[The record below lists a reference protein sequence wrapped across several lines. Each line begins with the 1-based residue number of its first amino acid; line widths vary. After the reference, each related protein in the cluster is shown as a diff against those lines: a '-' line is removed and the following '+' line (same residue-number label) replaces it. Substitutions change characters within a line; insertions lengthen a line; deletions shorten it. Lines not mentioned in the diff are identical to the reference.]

1 SEKQPIFSPR
11 AHGVRK
17 RSRWASVPKARIGSQ
32 YSELFTVRITACEP
46 HCLASSMIARMRLT
60 ASAPLPPQ
68 RSGIVIPIIPSSPSR
83 FTVSCGKRSS
93 RSSSSATGL
102 ISLSANSRA
111 IVWIICCSSLNVSR
125 IVIRP
130 YSSLSSLL
138 LEQPLELG
146 GQRRHDLEEVGDDP
160 VVGDLE
166 DRRLRVLVD
175 GHDDLGRAHAGEVL
189 NGAGNAKAQVELG
202 RDGPSGL
209 ADLETMRT
217 PAGIHGGARGAD
229 GGADDLAH
237 VLEDHVVL
245 RALHSAATRDD
256 DLGLG
261 QLGKARRDF
270 FATLDE
276 LHLRAGDLHRGPLD
290 GSGLAPLTLRRA

>member
-1 SEKQPIFSPR
+1 QPIFSPR

-111 IVWIICCSSLNVSR
+111 IVWIICCSSVNVSR

-130 YSSLSSLL
+130 YGRLATGGAQPARVARLL
-138 LEQPLELG
+138 LPFQQPLELG
-146 GQRRHDLEEVGDDP
+146 GQRPPDPEKVGPQPAVCGLENQRPPGP
-160 VVGDLE
+160 
-166 DRRLRVLVD
+166 VD
-175 GHDDLGRAHAGEVL
+175 GPDHTRRAHAGEVL
-189 NGAGNAKAQVELG
+189 DGAGNAKAEIELG
-202 RDGPSGL
+202 RDRPSRL
-209 ADLETMRT
+209 ADLETVRT
-217 PAGIHGGARGAD
+217 PPCIHGGARGAN
-229 GGADDLAH
+229 GGADDLTH

-245 RALHSAATRDD
+245 RALHSPAARDH

-261 QLGKARRDF
+261 QLR
-270 FATLDE
+270 
-276 LHLRAGDLHRGPLD
+276 
-290 GSGLAPLTLRRA
+290 

>member
-1 SEKQPIFSPR
+1 GWVRGRRPIFSPR

-17 RSRWASVPKARIGSQ
+17 RSRWASVPKVRIGSQ

-68 RSGIVIPIIPSSPSR
+68 RSGIVIPIIPNSPRR

-111 IVWIICCSSLNVSR
+111 IVWIICCSSVNVSR

-130 YSSLSSLL
+130 YSSLLFL
-138 LEQPLELG
+138 QQPLELR
-146 GQRRHDLEEVGDDP
+146 GQRWHHLEQVGDDS

-166 DRRLRVLVD
+166 DRRFGILVD
-175 GHDDLGRAHAGEVL
+175 GHDHLRRPHAREVL
-189 NGAGNAKAQVELG
+189 DGARHTEAKVELG
-202 RDGPSGL
+202 GDGPSRL
-209 ADLETMRT
+209 ADLKAVRA
-217 PAGIHGGARGAD
+217 PAGIDGGARG
-229 GGADDLAH
+229 
-237 VLEDHVVL
+237 
-245 RALHSAATRDD
+245 
-256 DLGLG
+256 
-261 QLGKARRDF
+261 
-270 FATLDE
+270 
-276 LHLRAGDLHRGPLD
+276 
-290 GSGLAPLTLRRA
+290 

>member
-1 SEKQPIFSPR
+1 QPIFSPR

-60 ASAPLPPQ
+60 ASAPLPTQ
-68 RSGIVIPIIPSSPSR
+68 RSGIVIPIIPSSPRR

-111 IVWIICCSSLNVSR
+111 IVWIICCSSVNVSR

-130 YSSLSSLL
+130 YGRLATGGAQPALVPRLL
-138 LEQPLELG
+138 LPFQQPLELR
-146 GQRRHDLEEVGDDP
+146 GQRRHHLEQVGDDS

-166 DRRLRVLVD
+166 DRRFGILVD
-175 GHDDLGRAHAGEVL
+175 GHDHLRRPHAREVL
-189 NGAGNAKAQVELG
+189 DGARHTEAKVELG
-202 RDGPSGL
+202 GDGPSRL
-209 ADLETMRT
+209 ADLKAVRA
-217 PAGIHGGARGAD
+217 PAGIDGGARGTD

-237 VLEDHVVL
+237 VLDDHV
-245 RALHSAATRDD
+245 
-256 DLGLG
+256 
-261 QLGKARRDF
+261 
-270 FATLDE
+270 
-276 LHLRAGDLHRGPLD
+276 
-290 GSGLAPLTLRRA
+290 